1 MYTFEFESIV
11 SDLKISVY
19 GEDYKEAMD
28 KIKEMNI
35 PDLKKSHLKLVEV
48 FESYDDAMYMDA
60 GLDSMPDVENLD
72 DEQNED

>member
-1 MYTFEFESIV
+1 MYTFEFETLT
-11 SDLKISVY
+11 SDLVITVF
-19 GEDYKEAMD
+19 GENYKDAID

-35 PDLKKSHLKLVEV
+35 PDLKKSHLRLVEV

-60 GLDSMPDVENLD
+60 DLDSMPDVENLD